1 MSSTYDPHEP
11 KIFRRGITDVRVIA
25 AYKHFESLR
34 LTGKAC
40 HISKDTVVSV
50 LKRNGIE
57 QKKTA
62 KLSTKASYNPINKY
76 SSFAK
81 WHEKHAKDKDLPNG
95 VTAMAK
101 LAGVSVDTV
110 KCYFYRRRKAA
121 GKILRSLPDLRH
133 LHLVF
138 EDIEGKTFE
147 SNHLVEYRFVIDRYS
162 ERAALQGTVSF
173 PDPAYEVTAVIPSI
187 EVFASRVKEAFT
199 SAQERST
206 QPGKPPKDRHAPER
220 RPRASHTSPEGS
232 LEGSQ
237 DN

>member
-11 KIFRRGITDVRVIA
+11 KILRRGISEQRVIA
-25 AYKHFESLR
+25 AYRHFNSLR
-34 LTGKAC
+34 LAGKAC
-40 HISKDTVVSV
+40 GISKDTVVAV

-57 QKKTA
+57 Q
-62 KLSTKASYNPINKY
+62 TKAVRLPASASYNPKNRY
-76 SSFAK
+76 SDFAK
-81 WHEKHAKDKDLPNG
+81 WHKEHARDTDLPNS

-121 GKILRSLPDLRH
+121 SKILRALPDIRH
-133 LHLVF
+133 LALTL

-147 SNHLVEYRFVIDRYS
+147 SKHLTEYRYVIDRYS

-173 PDPAYEVTAVIPSI
+173 NDPAYEVTAVIPSI
-187 EVFASRVKEAFT
+187 ETFASRVKAAFT

-206 QPGKPPKDRHAPER
+206 QPGKPPKSR
-220 RPRASHTSPEGS
+220 REPKRQPPASHTSPEGS
-232 LEGSQ
+232 PE
-237 DN
+237 